1 MLRTPF
7 WVVSFSTPP
16 PVPAIAVTD
25 AALVAV
31 AQRRMVLKDARKRFL
46 SAPEPDALHDLR
58 VAVRRLRAAIGLFGP
73 AIVLPRRSRED
84 RLQRLGRRLSRL
96 RDVDVVRGALASDE
110 AVAAGV
116 APALSERLAAKRLT
130 AAARAERMLRR
141 ERTKRLLRGLT
152 GWERRPRFAMATD
165 QVIGDVLP
173 QRLQERAEAFAE
185 HPGWALKLRR
195 DGDGR
200 LEDAE
205 KALDR
210 DGLHDVLHE
219 LRRRAKRVRY
229 ELEIAGPLLGR
240 DEAPA
245 VSYLRDIQ
253 DALGELQDVRVIE
266 AALDRLDLA
275 QRPGEPFRHWLRD
288 RRYRALERWRRL
300 RRKRGSPVTAFAADP
315 ALPRVP

>member
-1 MLRTPF
+1 MPTVKSSPR
-7 WVVSFSTPP
+7 WRVSFNDGWRFRRGDPS
-16 PVPAIAVTD
+16 D
-25 AALVAV
+25 A
-31 AQRRMVLKDARKRFL
+31 
-46 SAPEPDALHDLR
+46 
-58 VAVRRLRAAIGLFGP
+58 G
-73 AIVLPRRSRED
+73 
-84 RLQRLGRRLSRL
+84 
-96 RDVDVVRGALASDE
+96 
-110 AVAAGV
+110 
-116 APALSERLAAKRLT
+116 
-130 AAARAERMLRR
+130 
-141 ERTKRLLRGLT
+141 
-152 GWERRPRFAMATD
+152 
-165 QVIGDVLP
+165 
-173 QRLQERAEAFAE
+173 
-185 HPGWALKLRR
+185 
-195 DGDGR
+195 
-200 LEDAE
+200 

-266 AALDRLDLA
+266 DALDRLDLA
-275 QRPGEPFRHWLRD
+275 QQPGEPFRHWLRD

>member
-1 MLRTPF
+1 M
-7 WVVSFSTPP
+7 
-16 PVPAIAVTD
+16 A
-25 AALVAV
+25 
-31 AQRRMVLKDARKRFL
+31 LKDARKRFL

-58 VAVRRLRAAIGLFGP
+58 VAIRRLRAAIGLFGP
-73 AIVLPRRSRED
+73 AIVLPRRSRDD

-96 RDVDVVRGALASDE
+96 RDVDVLRGALTSDE
-110 AVAAGV
+110 AVPAGV
-116 APALSERLAAKRLT
+116 VPGLLERVAAQRMT
-130 AAARAERMLRR
+130 AAARAERTLRR
-141 ERTKRLLRGLT
+141 PRTKRLLRGLSR
-152 GWERRPRFAMATD
+152 WERRPRFAVATD
-165 QVIGDVLP
+165 EVIGVVLP
-173 QRLQERAEAFAE
+173 PQLLARAEAFAA

-229 ELEIAGPLLGR
+229 ELELAGPLLGR

-245 VSYLRDIQ
+245 IAYLRDIQ
-253 DALGELQDVRVIE
+253 DALGELQDLRVIE
-266 AALDRLDLA
+266 SALDRLGDAA
-275 QRPGEPFRHWLRD
+275 QPAEPFRDWLRD

-300 RRKRGSPVTAFAADP
+300 RRKRGAPVTAFAADP
-315 ALPRVP
+315 ALPRAH

>member
-1 MLRTPF
+1 
-7 WVVSFSTPP
+7 
-16 PVPAIAVTD
+16 
-25 AALVAV
+25 
-31 AQRRMVLKDARKRFL
+31 
-46 SAPEPDALHDLR
+46 
-58 VAVRRLRAAIGLFGP
+58 
-73 AIVLPRRSRED
+73 
-84 RLQRLGRRLSRL
+84 
-96 RDVDVVRGALASDE
+96 
-110 AVAAGV
+110 
-116 APALSERLAAKRLT
+116 
-130 AAARAERMLRR
+130 
-141 ERTKRLLRGLT
+141 
-152 GWERRPRFAMATD
+152 
-165 QVIGDVLP
+165 
-173 QRLQERAEAFAE
+173 LQERAEAFAE
-185 HPGWALKLRR
+185 HPGWALKIRR

-229 ELEIAGPLLGR
+229 ELEIAGPQLGR

-275 QRPGEPFRHWLRD
+275 QQPAEPFRHWLRD

-300 RRKRGSPVTAFAADP
+300 RRKRGSPVTRSPPIPPCRAFPERLSFGAAGVAGIARQGTHFRLLDP
-315 ALPRVP
+315 